1 MKRRSRTKS
10 ILLFF
15 LFRALSSSGAAA
27 AAWLAAKTSTSLFS
41 PSRQATTTVTT
52 PWKAT
57 SKSDVTLDGM
67 EIRGPITP
75 LGNNILVKVKDTLT
89 ATSGGIFLPDQA
101 KERPTE
107 GLVVASGPGKIHPFT
122 GVRITNPIKE
132 GVSVLYGKF
141 DGRAMEYNGDECQ
154 MIRDD
159 DVLLYYTGV
168 TMKLETVT
176 PVRDYVVIK
185 LDEKS
190 GDEPLQT
197 SSGVVIASQVM
208 KGNVACEGIVAKVGE
223 GRMASLGDYT
233 PSPVKLGDSV
243 KFKDYAG
250 NDVMIEGKPYSV
262 VKMVDILS
270 TVVVDDDDAGEQES
284 DS

>member
-1 MKRRSRTKS
+1 MP
-10 ILLFF
+10 
-15 LFRALSSSGAAA
+15 A
-27 AAWLAAKTSTSLFS
+27 AAWVTPDSRSRRQGTTLRNAA
-41 PSRQATTTVTT
+41 Q
-52 PWKAT
+52 
-57 SKSDVTLDGM
+57 VTLDGAD
-67 EIRGPITP
+67 IRGPISP

-89 ATSGGIFLPDQA
+89 ATAGGILLPDQA

-141 DGRAMEYNGDECQ
+141 DGRPVEYNGDECQ
-154 MIRDD
+154 IIRDD

-168 TMKLETVT
+168 TMKLEAVV
-176 PVRDYVVIK
+176 PVRDYVLIE
-185 LDEKS
+185 LDEEF
-190 GDEPLQT
+190 GDKPLQT
-197 SSGVVIASQVM
+197 SSGVVIANQVM
-208 KGNVACEGIVAKVGE
+208 KGNVPCEGIVAKVGE
-223 GRMASLGDYT
+223 GRMASMGNFT
-233 PSPVKLGDSV
+233 PSPVKPGDSV

-270 TVVVDDDDAGEQES
+270 TVVVEKAES
-284 DS
+284 TSSEEAN